1 MVYVS
6 TAMQPL
12 YLIRDCGALSAVAG
26 LLLTA
31 ASADNGNERHAL
43 FSLLST
49 IMQVSSPFS
58 ASFPASFGQPAAAAL
73 GLLGRL
79 AQAVQMP
86 GADNLGPQPKTTGG
100 TLTGDVIRAALLEM
114 GAAAGEADV
123 ALALALTQAGL
134 PLTLHTLASANAA
147 LASAP
152 GVSPDAYALA
162 KSLALPVT
170 PDALRAVTAVLNAPL
185 DGLPGAALP
194 ERVTAWLGLALEV
207 GTAPDALARGLRE
220 MLLQVGRSTENRV
233 LRMQEGPLPIADL
246 RTALLRLAEASGD
259 RAMRHG
265 ADGLASLLEG
275 QQLLNQASL
284 TAHVHQPNVPLYF
297 ALPLAFDGLPGIA
310 ETHLWLCQSEA
321 DADTDEELEDEV
333 LRVTLR
339 LTPPK
344 LGRVQA
350 DLIGLLSGTL
360 SCRLGAEKASSYRLL
375 LKYAGSL
382 TEALA
387 GARWE
392 TCDVTC
398 RVQTDW
404 PPLYHGGATLAS
416 PRICVDHHI

>member
-1 MVYVS
+1 
-6 TAMQPL
+6 
-12 YLIRDCGALSAVAG
+12 
-26 LLLTA
+26 
-31 ASADNGNERHAL
+31 
-43 FSLLST
+43 
-49 IMQVSSPFS
+49 MQVSSPFS
-58 ASFPASFGQPAAAAL
+58 ASFSASLGQPAAAAL

-79 AQAVQMP
+79 TQAVQMP
-86 GADNLGPQPKTTGG
+86 GVGNLGPQPKTTAG
-100 TLTGDVIRAALLEM
+100 TLTGDVIWAALLEM

-134 PLTLHTLASANAA
+134 PLTLPTLTQANAA

-152 GVSPDAYALA
+152 GVSPEAYALA

-170 PDALRAVTAVLNAPL
+170 PDALRAVTAVLNAPSE
-185 DGLPGAALP
+185 GLPGAALP
-194 ERVTAWLGLALEV
+194 ERVTAWLGLALQA
-207 GTAPDALARGLRE
+207 GTAPEALARGLRE

-233 LRMQEGPLPIADL
+233 LRMQEGPLTIADL

-259 RAMRHG
+259 RGMRHG

-310 ETHLWLCQSEA
+310 EMHLWLCQSGEGE
-321 DADTDEELEDEV
+321 DVGEDEEEV

-339 LTPPK
+339 VTPPK
-344 LGRVQA
+344 LGRMQM

-360 SCRLGAEKASSYRLL
+360 SCRLGAERGSSYRLL
-375 LKYAGSL
+375 SKHAGSL
-382 TEALA
+382 AEALA
-387 GARWE
+387 EAGWDA
-392 TCDVTC
+392 CDVTC

-404 PPLYHGGATLAS
+404 PPLYHGGAALAS
-416 PRICVDHHI
+416 PRTCVDHHI

>member
-1 MVYVS
+1 
-6 TAMQPL
+6 MQPL

-31 ASADNGNERHAL
+31 ASADNGNERRGR
-43 FSLLST
+43 FSLLNS

-58 ASFPASFGQPAAAAL
+58 ASLFPASFGQPAAAAL

-86 GADNLGPQPKTTGG
+86 GAETSAVPSAGG
-100 TLTGDVIRAALLEM
+100 TLTGEMVRAALLEM
-114 GAAAGEADV
+114 GAAAGEGDV

-134 PLTLHTLASANAA
+134 PLTLHTLAQANAA

-152 GVSPDAYALA
+152 GVSPAAYALA

-170 PDALRAVTAVLNAPL
+170 PDALRAVTAVLNAPQ
-185 DGLPGAALP
+185 DGLPGVALP
-194 ERVTAWLGLALEV
+194 ERVTAWLGLALEA
-207 GTAPDALARGLRE
+207 GTAPEALARGLRE

-233 LRMQEGPLPIADL
+233 LRMQEGPLPVADL

-284 TAHVHQPNVPLYF
+284 TAHLHQANVPLYF
-297 ALPLAFDGLPGIA
+297 ALPLSFDGLPGIA
-310 ETHLWLCQSEA
+310 ETHLWLRQESA
-321 DADTDEELEDEV
+321 VDEELEEDEV

-360 SCRLGAEKASSYRLL
+360 SCRLGAEKAASYRLL
-375 LKYAGSL
+375 SKHAGNL
-382 TEALA
+382 AEALA
-387 GARWE
+387 GAGWE

-404 PPLYHGGATLAS
+404 PPLYHGGAALVS
-416 PRICVDHHI
+416 PRTCVDHHI